1 MAKATSISRE
11 SAESLAVQALAF
23 LAAEPDRLGRFLAE
37 TGIAPEA
44 IRTAA
49 TSPGFLMGVL
59 DHLLADERLLIAF
72 AEEAEIAPEDI
83 GRARAGLGRP
93 YERDIP

>member
-1 MAKATSISRE
+1 MAKTPPVSRE

-23 LAAEPDRLGRFLAE
+23 LASDSDRLGRFLAE
-37 TGIAPEA
+37 TGIAPDA

-49 TSPGFLMGVL
+49 GEPGFLMGVL
-59 DHLLADERLLIAF
+59 DHVLADERLLIAF
-72 AEEAEIAPEDI
+72 ADGAGVAPEEI

>member
-1 MAKATSISRE
+1 MAKPAPLSRE

-23 LAAEPDRLGRFLAE
+23 LAGEPERLGRFLAE

-44 IRTAA
+44 IRAAA

-59 DHLLADERLLIAF
+59 DHLLADESLLIAF
-72 AEEAEIAPEDI
+72 ADEAGIGYETV
-83 GRARAGLGRP
+83 GRARAVLGRP

>member
-1 MAKATSISRE
+1 MVKAPPVSRE

-23 LAAEPDRLGRFLAE
+23 LAGDPDRLGRFLAV

-44 IRTAA
+44 IRSAA
-49 TSPGFLMGVL
+49 AEPGFLMGVL
-59 DHLLADERLLIAF
+59 DHVLADERLLIAF
-72 AEEAEIAPEDI
+72 ADEAGIAPEEV

>member
-1 MAKATSISRE
+1 MAKAASLSRE

-37 TGIAPEA
+37 TGIAPDA
-44 IRTAA
+44 IRGAA

-59 DHLLADERLLIAF
+59 DHLLADERLLTAF
-72 AEEAEIAPEDI
+72 ADEAGIGYETV
-83 GRARAGLGRP
+83 GRARGVLGRP

>member
-1 MAKATSISRE
+1 MAKTPSISRE

-23 LAAEPDRLGRFLAE
+23 LAADSDRMGRFLAV

-44 IRTAA
+44 IRAA
-49 TSPGFLMGVL
+49 AAEPGFLIGVL
-59 DHLLADERLLIAF
+59 DHVLADERLLIAF
-72 AEEAEIAPEDI
+72 ADEAGIAPEEV